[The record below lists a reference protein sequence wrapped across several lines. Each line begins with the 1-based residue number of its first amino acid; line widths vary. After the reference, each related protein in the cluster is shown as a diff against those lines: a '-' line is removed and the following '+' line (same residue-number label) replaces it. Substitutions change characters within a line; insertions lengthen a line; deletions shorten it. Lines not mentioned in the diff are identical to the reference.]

1 MPVERGNANERQGSK
16 LPFGY
21 YLQPD
26 ADLLRLLRPDCSLV
40 AAFSAMGADPLELE
54 AMVREDADL

>member
-1 MPVERGNANERQGSK
+1 M
-16 LPFGY
+16 PFGY
-21 YLQPD
+21 YVQPD
-26 ADLLRLLRPDCSLV
+26 ADLLRLLRLDCSLV